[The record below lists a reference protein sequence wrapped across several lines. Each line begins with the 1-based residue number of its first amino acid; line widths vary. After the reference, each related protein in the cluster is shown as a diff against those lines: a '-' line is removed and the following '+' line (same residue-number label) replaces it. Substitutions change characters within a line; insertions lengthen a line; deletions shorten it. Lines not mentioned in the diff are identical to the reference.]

1 MVARDRFHQAV
12 KNALL
17 KDQWEITHDPLSI
30 QIGSTELFIDLGAD
44 RVIAAEK
51 AHEKIAVEIKSF
63 VSPSLIY
70 EFHAAMGQFLN
81 YRLAL
86 QEKQSDRMLFLA
98 VPDDVYATFF
108 STRLV
113 QLAVQEYQIKLL
125 IYETEREEI
134 VKWIK

>member
-1 MVARDRFHQAV
+1 VVARDKFHQAV

-17 KDQWEITHDPLSI
+17 KDQWQITHDPLSI
-30 QIGSTELFIDLGAD
+30 QIGNTELFVDLGAD
-44 RVIAAEK
+44 RIIAAEK
-51 AHEKIAVEIKSF
+51 EQEKIAVEIKSF

-98 VPDDVYATFF
+98 VPNDVNDTFF

-113 QLAVQEYQIKLL
+113 QLAVKTYQLKLL
-125 IYETEREEI
+125 IYEAEMEEI
-134 VKWIK
+134 IKWIK